1 MTREEIFNYV
11 INEFGT
17 QPEYLWKKYPS
28 YAFSRHQSNR
38 KWYGIVMTVERKNLG
53 LDQSGSEDVMDI
65 KMAPDQI
72 DILQTMK
79 GFLPAYHMN
88 KGHWLSGRSISDSD
102 SSVD

>member
-1 MTREEIFNYV
+1 M
-11 INEFGT
+11 
-17 QPEYLWKKYPS
+17 
-28 YAFSRHQSNR
+28 
-38 KWYGIVMTVERKNLG
+38 MTVERKNLG

-88 KGHWLSGRSISDSD
+88 KGHWLSVRIGEVSATQIRQLIDASYQLTMK
-102 SSVD
+102 